1 MKGERKR
8 KAAPMNDLARMRR
21 RVAKLE
27 ADCKRAEEE
36 LERTFKILRR
46 AMKGTIYA
54 MALIVE
60 IKDPYTAEHQ
70 RRVAKLA
77 SAIARKM
84 ILSKD
89 EIERIQLTAA
99 IHDVGRIYI
108 PPGILGKPTRLTD
121 VEFSMVKTHPK
132 VGYDILKMVQFPW
145 PIAQIVLQHHE
156 RMDGSGY
163 PRGLSRNDILLDAR
177 ILAVADVVEA
187 LASPRPYRPA
197 RVVDKA
203 LEEISKNKGVLYDP
217 KVADACSKVFADR
230 CFKLE

>member
-1 MKGERKR
+1 
-8 KAAPMNDLARMRR
+8 
-21 RVAKLE
+21 
-27 ADCKRAEEE
+27 
-36 LERTFKILRR
+36 
-46 AMKGTIYA
+46 
-54 MALIVE
+54 LIVE
-60 IKDPYTAEHQ
+60 IRDPYTAGHQ
-70 RRVAKLA
+70 RKVTNLA
-77 SAIARKM
+77 CAIAKEM
-84 ILSKD
+84 SLSEG

-163 PRGLSRNDILLDAR
+163 PRGLSRKDILLDAR
-177 ILAVADVVEA
+177 ILAVADVVEV
-187 LASPRPYRPA
+187 LASPRSYRPA

-217 KVADACSKVFADR
+217 EVADACSKVFADR

>member
-1 MKGERKR
+1 MKDERRTKGG
-8 KAAPMNDLARMRR
+8 PMNDVARMRR

-27 ADCKRAEEE
+27 VHCKRAEEE

-84 ILSKD
+84 SLSEG
-89 EIERIQLTAA
+89 EIERIQMTAA

-108 PPGILGKPTRLTD
+108 SPEILGKPTRLTHI
-121 VEFSMVKTHPK
+121 EFSMVKTHPK
-132 VGYDILKMVQFPW
+132 VGYDILKMVEFPW

-163 PRGLSRNDILLDAR
+163 PRGLSRKDILLDAR

-187 LASPRPYRPA
+187 LASPRSYRPA

-217 KVADACSKVFADR
+217 EVADACSKVFADR